1 MISQTLT
8 SEEIKTKVLNFLS
21 KVWNERYIDLKKKSV
36 IVLFKFSLY
45 RLMYPFLQTVS
56 HQESEEAR
64 LERLKEWRSIIE
76 KHCEQMERET
86 SSPVHT
92 PLPEEVS
99 ERTAYFIV

>member
-1 MISQTLT
+1 
-8 SEEIKTKVLNFLS
+8 
-21 KVWNERYIDLKKKSV
+21 
-36 IVLFKFSLY
+36 
-45 RLMYPFLQTVS
+45 MYHFLQTVS
-56 HQESEEAR
+56 YQESEEAR

-99 ERTAYFIV
+99 ERMAYFIV